1 MQDFHYQNGT
11 KIIFG
16 RETEASVGQELKN
29 IQTRCYCIMEAVQLR
44 KLGFMTK

>member
-16 RETEASVGQELKN
+16 RETEASVGQELKKIYKQGATALWRRFN
-29 IQTRCYCIMEAVQLR
+29 
-44 KLGFMTK
+44 